1 MIPLDP
7 ETVIEIN
14 KSVNNTET
22 PWVNKD
28 LLYSAFS
35 SYGYYEDPLEQF
47 CAIYRGLIKNHA
59 FSDGNKRTAVIVLT
73 AYLNQ
78 HNYRLSSEDL
88 CDLTLDVATHNYEV
102 SEITEKLLPLIHK
115 VG

>member
-35 SYGYYEDPLEQF
+35 SYSYYEDPLEQF